1 MDLPRRGS
9 TRQGWT
15 SRVSPRMSS
24 RMTSRMTSSR
34 RGQSGQ
40 PRKVAVHFV
49 LVSAG
54 SGLLHPLS
62 QDHHFFTNPTKLS
75 LGYLTTALHLCL
87 LEGKIVAVLF
97 FQLIHSLLRLL
108 LEAKITV
115 LTKIGKQAEL

>member
-9 TRQGWT
+9 TGERWT
-15 SRVSPRMSS
+15 SRVSSRMSS
-24 RMTSRMTSSR
+24 RMGPRVTPRMTSSR

-49 LVSAG
+49 LVSTG

-62 QDHHFFTNPTKLS
+62 QDHHFFTNPTKMS

-97 FQLIHSLLRLL
+97 FRLLHSLLRLL

-115 LTKIGKQAEL
+115 LTKI